1 MENPYPYM
9 TQMDALVLTSR
20 HEGQGMVLWEAKA
33 LGLDLIFEK
42 HLEKYNDA
50 IEGQED
56 IVEAII
62 NQKKHEKQLDSLD
75 YYNLKIKN
83 SLYELFDK

>member
-1 MENPYPYM
+1 MAK
-9 TQMDALVLTSR
+9 MDSLILTSR
-20 HEGQGMVLWEAKA
+20 HEGQGIVLWEAKA

-42 HLEKYNDA
+42 HLEKYNDY
-50 IEGQED
+50 IVGSDD
-56 IVEAII
+56 IVKSIV
-62 NQKKHEKQLDSLD
+62 NQKKHIKHFDSLD